1 MFEVVLRS
9 GRFVCL
15 LYDPD
20 GLADCLSAVV
30 GVRYSDGSLSLL
42 FSVICCYVESYCPI
56 CIAVNVCNPTGVS
69 CVRGYA
75 SILGGICDFVL
86 NGVGASV
93 RRCTLQ

>member
-9 GRFVCL
+9 GRLVCL

-30 GVRYSDGSLSLL
+30 GVRYSYGSVPLL
-42 FSVICCYVESYCPI
+42 LSVICCYAEGYGSI
-56 CIAVNVCNPTGVS
+56 CIAVDVCNPTGVS

-75 SILGGICDFVL
+75 FPSSAG
-86 NGVGASV
+86 SV
-93 RRCTLQ
+93 ISYSMV